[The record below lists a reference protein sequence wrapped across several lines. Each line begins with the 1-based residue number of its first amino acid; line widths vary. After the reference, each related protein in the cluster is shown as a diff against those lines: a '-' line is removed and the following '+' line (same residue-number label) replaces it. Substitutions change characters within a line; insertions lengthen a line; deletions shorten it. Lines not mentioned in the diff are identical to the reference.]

1 MNSIKKMTEQEKY
14 DKAYNDFCDNKRIT
28 FSKTDLIE
36 IWNAYIDDI
45 WNGGF
50 DSIFGYSFHN
60 DFLVSVL
67 IPRIRRNKK
76 WLLENGGE
84 NIVMTIHF
92 YKEEIKNLF
101 K

>member
-1 MNSIKKMTEQEKY
+1 MNSTKKMTEQEKY
-14 DKAYNDFCDNKRIT
+14 DKAYNDFCEDKKIT
-28 FSKTDLIE
+28 FPKTDLID
-36 IWNAYIDDI
+36 IWNAYIDDL
-45 WNGGF
+45 WEGGF

-60 DFLVSVL
+60 SFLVRVL
-67 IPRIRRNKK
+67 IPRVSRNKQ

-92 YKEEIKNLF
+92 YKDEIKNLF